1 MCFVLL
7 TAMLVAEFLIPGSNA
22 NVLLVFT
29 VVHKRRSEEPLQK
42 DVFLGQAVL
51 TLQSIVALSIND
63 KTCTLDLRDI
73 EVSSPPSR
81 CMAPRLAGLD
91 VRCGCWLCLLHP
103 LCPQYVPMET
113 PYSEVKMDALAN
125 FQPTGKLRVREWS
138 PYGEEGAG

>member
-7 TAMLVAEFLIPGSNA
+7 AAMLVAEFLIPGSNA

-73 EVSSPPSR
+73 EVSSPPIR

-91 VRCGCWLCLLHP
+91 VRCGCWLALLHP
-103 LCPQYVPMET
+103 LCPAVRADG
-113 PYSEVKMDALAN
+113 DAL
-125 FQPTGKLRVREWS
+125 LRGQDGCAGQL
-138 PYGEEGAG
+138 PAHGQAAGA